1 MKTYRF
7 SATGIK
13 ELVPVRNLKKG
24 DKVNGHEYGWLIV
37 HDVKS
42 EYDRTTVTFVSAF
55 GIKESVF
62 YEHFENIEKVADGIY
77 TF

>member
-1 MKTYRF
+1 MTMK
-7 SATGIK
+7 SIGQK

-42 EYDRTTVTFVSAF
+42 EYDRTTVIFVSAF
-55 GIKESVF
+55 GIKESIF
-62 YEHFENIEKVADGIY
+62 YKHFESIEKVADGIY